1 VTGYMSFIRPS
12 MVGCRPCVRHNV
24 MGFANCVRHSLIGY
38 SDIIRHRIMG
48 YTSGISSGTVGTI
61 TCPHVEPPSSKRFT
75 IFTQMQD
82 KVFSLNLVLKYVQS
96 S

>member
-1 VTGYMSFIRPS
+1 V
-12 MVGCRPCVRHNV
+12 
-24 MGFANCVRHSLIGY
+24 GY
-38 SDIIRHRIMG
+38 SDIIRHSMTG

-82 KVFSLNLVLKYVQS
+82 EVFCLNLVLKYVKS